1 MHGDAPFV
9 VVVGDE
15 DGVRIGGDEG
25 ASLVVGVINVVI
37 VWGWEELGFSSPA
50 VMRGAHFPLLVKDGD
65 LLSPGG
71 GDAPRRVVARS
82 VAEAF
87 GFVEGGFGAG
97 LGGGG
102 LIVGRLAP
110 DFDRRGGE
118 MV

>member
-15 DGVRIGGDEG
+15 DGVRIGGYEG
-25 ASLVVGVINVVI
+25 ASLVVGVTVVI
-37 VWGWEELGFSSPA
+37 VRGWEELGFGSPA

-65 LLSPGG
+65 LLSSGG
-71 GDAPRRVVARS
+71 GDASRRVVARS

-87 GFVEGGFGAG
+87 GFVEDRFGAG

-110 DFDRRGGE
+110 DLDRRGGD
-118 MV
+118 MI